1 VTEQENANL
10 RHTRSAGAFTIS
22 PELFEKL
29 YLTPKLNDDGDL
41 RKRFANPTPLGFMG
55 FVISDATFAMI
66 LMGWGGATSLSS
78 VVGIFF
84 FTGPVLLF
92 LTTIF
97 EWVMGNFFP
106 MMVCGLF
113 CVFWLSFGILQL
125 PTAGI
130 AASYSTTGSASEGA
144 LSVGYNAG
152 IALYLMALGFT
163 MFTFFIFT
171 LKTNA
176 VFALIFAFTTSAVFV
191 LSSAYWHVAL
201 GNYAMAV
208 RLQHAGG
215 ALYFIVAILGWYVT
229 FVMMAIEM
237 RLSIKLPVGDL
248 SHFWPRTDVDLADL
262 EKQD

>member
-1 VTEQENANL
+1 V
-10 RHTRSAGAFTIS
+10 SAA
-22 PELFEKL
+22 
-29 YLTPKLNDDGDL
+29 
-41 RKRFANPTPLGFMG
+41 
-55 FVISDATFAMI
+55 ISDHGYTNR
-66 LMGWGGATSLSS
+66 
-78 VVGIFF
+78 GIFF
-84 FTGPVLLF
+84 FTGPVLLL

-97 EWVMGNFFP
+97 EWIMGNFFP

-171 LKTNA
+171 LKTNT
-176 VFALIFAFTTSAVFV
+176 VFALIFACTTSAVFV

-201 GNYAMAV
+201 GKYTTAIN
-208 RLQHAGG
+208 LQH
-215 ALYFIVAILGWYVT
+215 V
-229 FVMMAIEM
+229 
-237 RLSIKLPVGDL
+237 
-248 SHFWPRTDVDLADL
+248 
-262 EKQD
+262 

>member
-1 VTEQENANL
+1 MLYERSSRVT
-10 RHTRSAGAFTIS
+10 AFPDHI
-22 PELFEKL
+22 
-29 YLTPKLNDDGDL
+29 YIN
-41 RKRFANPTPLGFMG
+41 R
-55 FVISDATFAMI
+55 
-66 LMGWGGATSLSS
+66 
-78 VVGIFF
+78 GIFF
-84 FTGPVLLF
+84 FTGPVLLL

-97 EWVMGNFFP
+97 EWVMGNFLP

-130 AASYSTTGSASEGA
+130 AASYSTTGSVSEGA

-176 VFALIFAFTTSAVFV
+176 VFALIFAFTTSAVFT

-201 GNYAMAV
+201 GKYTMAV
-208 RLQHAGG
+208 RLQH
-215 ALYFIVAILGWYVT
+215 V
-229 FVMMAIEM
+229 
-237 RLSIKLPVGDL
+237 
-248 SHFWPRTDVDLADL
+248 
-262 EKQD
+262 